1 MKYNV
6 IVIGAGVAGLTATKS
21 LSEAGYN
28 VCLLEAA
35 AIAGGRIATIN
46 DEGFSGPVETGAEF
60 IHGKLPL
67 TFKVLKEAGI
77 SYETVEGDMIGV
89 QDGVWQKEEH
99 DENWDKFM
107 KELNQLKTDVTILE
121 FLNKHFCEPQYLHL
135 RQAVQRF
142 AEGFDLADISK
153 ASILSVKNEWKDID
167 KKQYRVKGGYG
178 RLVNYLLNCCRS
190 QNAAISFN
198 SCVNKIKHN
207 NESVTVYTTDNKEY
221 SADKLIITVS
231 VGVLQSGTI
240 HYEPALTDHA
250 VAIQSLGFGPVIKFL
265 LEFET
270 SFWNEFDD
278 EIGFMLTN
286 EQIPTWWTQL
296 PAESNL
302 LTGWLGGAK
311 AAEKIFDDDEALLQT
326 ALQSLSSIFRMP
338 PAMLRQELVHH
349 KIINWQT
356 VEHVRGGYSYRTL
369 GTDQAIKVL
378 SMPINGVIF
387 FAGEALAGGDSQ
399 GTVESA
405 LQSGYDTA
413 RRLIKEYQ
421 PQKQS

>member
-1 MKYNV
+1 MKYHV
-6 IVIGAGVAGLTATKS
+6 IVVGAGVSGLAATKY
-21 LSEAGYN
+21 LSETGYN

-35 AIAGGRIATIN
+35 EIAGGRIATIHE
-46 DEGFSGPVETGAEF
+46 EGFSGPVETGAEF
-60 IHGKLPL
+60 IHGKLPF
-67 TFKVLKEAGI
+67 TFALLKEAGI
-77 SYETVEGDMIGV
+77 FYETVEGDMIGV
-89 QDGVWQKEEH
+89 QSGVWQNEER

-121 FLNKHFCEPQYLHL
+121 FLNNHFCEPHYLHL

-153 ASILSVKNEWKDID
+153 ASILSVKNEWKNID
-167 KKQYRVKGGYG
+167 KKQYRIKGGYSQ
-178 RLVNYLLNCCRS
+178 LVNYLLNCCRS
-190 QNAAISFN
+190 HNVAISFN
-198 SCVNKIKHN
+198 SCVNKIKYN
-207 NESVTVYTTDNKEY
+207 DKSVTVYTTDNKEFN
-221 SADKLIITVS
+221 ADKLIITVS

-240 HYEPALTDHA
+240 CYEPALTDHA

-278 EIGFMLTN
+278 DIGFMLTD
-286 EQIPTWWTQL
+286 EQVPTWWTQL
-296 PAESNL
+296 PADTNL

-338 PAMLRQELVHH
+338 PAMLREELIHH

-356 VEHVRGGYSYRTL
+356 IQHIKGGYSYCTL
-369 GTDQAIKVL
+369 GTEQAIKVL
-378 SMPINGVIF
+378 SSPVDGTIF
-387 FAGEALAGGDSQ
+387 FAGEAITGGESQ

-405 LQSGYDTA
+405 LQSGYDTS
-413 RRLIKEYQ
+413 RRLMRNYQ
-421 PQKQS
+421 PQKQA